1 MTHQSVATI
10 GQLQML
16 HTGKKNFGFQLDR
29 ARKKLPGSSLKNIR
43 QWIVDLTG
51 LTKANNVDNLVHG
64 VSLSLRGSG
73 RLDTRLDTPHSSN
86 RHHPVSALALNGA
99 AAAQRGTMPTFIS
112 ILVGAALVA
121 LAILLTNHWKIN

>member
-86 RHHPVSALALNGA
+86 RHHPVSNIAPSAVRFPPFA
-99 AAAQRGTMPTFIS
+99 T
-112 ILVGAALVA
+112 
-121 LAILLTNHWKIN
+121 

>member
-16 HTGKKNFGFQLDR
+16 HTEKKNFGFQLDR

-86 RHHPVSALALNGA
+86 RHHPVSALAQPGPFEQLAGGFHLGSGDGHSKCLYA
-99 AAAQRGTMPTFIS
+99 TRGE
-112 ILVGAALVA
+112 
-121 LAILLTNHWKIN
+121 

>member
-16 HTGKKNFGFQLDR
+16 HTGKKNFGFQFDR
-29 ARKKLPGSSLKNIR
+29 ARKKLPGSSLENIR
-43 QWIVDLTG
+43 QWIVDLPG
-51 LTKANNVDNLVHG
+51 LTKANNVDSLVHG

-86 RHHPVSALALNGA
+86 RHHPVSRIAPLQR
-99 AAAQRGTMPTFIS
+99 AQTTRP
-112 ILVGAALVA
+112 LQ
-121 LAILLTNHWKIN
+121 

>member
-86 RHHPVSALALNGA
+86 RHHPVSALAHKRITALSHDVSSIS
-99 AAAQRGTMPTFIS
+99 QRPKSRF
-112 ILVGAALVA
+112 
-121 LAILLTNHWKIN
+121 

>member
-16 HTGKKNFGFQLDR
+16 HTEKKNFGFQLDR

-86 RHHPVSALALNGA
+86 RHHPVSALAPRLADCFFRLLSSLRRSRRWPITSISHA
-99 AAAQRGTMPTFIS
+99 ACRGCS
-112 ILVGAALVA
+112 
-121 LAILLTNHWKIN
+121 